1 MPARSDRRL
10 SRHTLVDTRLPEE
23 ARQEIGRIFCPH
35 FLSPSDR
42 RAEGFHAVHRSAR
55 QTGYSLNFVSYGAEV
70 EIDPGELG
78 SFFLLQMPVAGSAAV
93 RCGSEAVEAV
103 AGRAASVLSPT
114 LPTRMRW
121 LAGCQKLIVLIDRDM
136 MQRQCETLAGRGVGA
151 VEFATGID
159 CTAPAGRLMASHVRL
174 MLEAIDAQAAVP
186 AAYLRGLGE
195 SLASLMLT
203 SLRHSQDAAF
213 SETAVVRR
221 TRARSAAQKPGCAP
235 MAAGRSRSRSRG
247 GRGDRPAL
255 AAERDQARARH
266 DAQPG
271 DPGHKAPA
279 VSASLTDP
287 HERAGVTELAY
298 AAGLGHAGRA
308 AAAYRR
314 RYGETPGRRCEG
326 GGRIGVR
333 SQSCRAAPGMRGSSE
348 FCRIA

>member
-1 MPARSDRRL
+1 MDAGPVGSTLAH
-10 SRHTLVDTRLPEE
+10 HTLVDTRLPEE

-55 QTGYSLNFVSYGAEV
+55 QAGYSLNFVSYGAEV

-78 SFFLLQMPVAGSAAV
+78 SFFLLQMPLTGSAAV
-93 RCGSEAVEAV
+93 RCGTEAVEAV
-103 AGRAASVLSPT
+103 AGCTASVLSPT

-136 MQRQCETLAGRGVGA
+136 MQRQCEALTGRGVGA

-159 CTAPAGRLMASHVRL
+159 STMPAGRLMASHVRL
-174 MLEAIDAQAAVP
+174 MLEAIDAEAAVP

-203 SLRHSQDAAF
+203 SLRHSQDVASSSPAVPADSRAVGRAEAWMRANSGRSF
-213 SETAVVRR
+213 SVAEVAE
-221 TRARSAAQKPGCAP
+221 
-235 MAAGRSRSRSRG
+235 AAGTSLRSLQNAIKRDRG
-247 GRGDRPAL
+247 MTLG
-255 AAERDQARARH
+255 QAVQDIRLLQFRQA
-266 DAQPG
+266 
-271 DPGHKAPA
+271 
-279 VSASLTDP
+279 LTDP
-287 HERAGVTELAY
+287 HERGGVTDLAY

-314 RYGETPGRRCEG
+314 RYGETPGETLRRK
-326 GGRIGVR
+326 R
-333 SQSCRAAPGMRGSSE
+333 
-348 FCRIA
+348 